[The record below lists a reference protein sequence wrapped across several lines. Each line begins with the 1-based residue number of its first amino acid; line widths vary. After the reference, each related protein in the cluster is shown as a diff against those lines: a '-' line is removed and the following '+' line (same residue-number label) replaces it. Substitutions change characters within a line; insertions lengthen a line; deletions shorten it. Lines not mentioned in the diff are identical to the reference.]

1 MMMIKQGLLIGSVVL
16 MFSACGG
23 SKVAPVT
30 TSPVSHQ
37 AGLIESQSATEVL
50 VRATGMGSTMGKAL
64 TDSRMASIWFVLLGG
79 NNPILQ
85 TSKEKNLFEMYSE
98 EIYKNASKYIAYQS
112 GPKSKKV
119 VAGQLHVAQ
128 LLRINTGMLREDLIA
143 KGVLVSVDA
152 MSEALG
158 TISVA
163 VIPKDKELWDDTHYL
178 AAVDVVSEYLQD
190 RNFEVTVIKA
200 AKKSNKIINKAAAIS
215 GNIDP
220 MYALAMQTGA
230 DIYIRVNLDK
240 SSRRVAGSLVRK
252 ASVSMAAFYTATAKQ
267 VGASTGYSP
276 ERVVSSFTSITQEAT
291 NDAAE
296 KVLGQIQKSWKREM
310 KKGKY
315 FKVVITTSEG
325 LGKEV
330 DRPMYKA
337 LKQTCKRVKRNG
349 ASSSMFDYTLQCH
362 GIEDSMALLDKIEAN
377 YDGAGSVF
385 REMDAGSLL
394 VLKVANG
401 EDDEIIIE

>member
-1 MMMIKQGLLIGSVVL
+1 MIKERLLAVTVAVV
-16 MFSACGG
+16 FTACGG
-23 SKVAPVT
+23 GTKVPEPSAPK
-30 TSPVSHQ
+30 SHQ

-50 VRATGMGSTMGKAL
+50 VRATGIGATMGQAL
-64 TDSRMASIWFVLLGG
+64 SDSRMTSLWFVLLGG
-79 NNPILQ
+79 NNPMLQ
-85 TSKEKNLFEMYSE
+85 TPKEKNLFEMYSE
-98 EIYKNASKYIAYQS
+98 EFYKNASKYIAYQS

-128 LLRINTGMLREDLIA
+128 LLRINSGMLREDLVA
-143 KGVLVSVDA
+143 KGVLTSVDA
-152 MSEALG
+152 MSDALG

-163 VIPKDKELWDDTHYL
+163 VIPKDKELWNDTHYL

-190 RNFEVTVIKA
+190 RNFEVTVLKA
-200 AKKSNKIINKAAAIS
+200 NKKTNKIINKAAALS

-240 SSRRVAGSLVRK
+240 SSRKVAGSEVRK

-276 ERVVSSFTSITQEAT
+276 ERVVSSYTSITQEAT
-291 NDAAE
+291 NDATE

-330 DRPMYKA
+330 DRPMYRA
-337 LKQTCKRVKRNG
+337 LKRTCKRVKRNG
-349 ASSSMFDYTLQCH
+349 ASSSMFDYTLQCLDV
-362 GIEDSMALLDKIEAN
+362 EDSMALLDKIEGN
-377 YDGAGSVF
+377 YDGSGSVF

-394 VLKVANG
+394 VLKVANSQ
-401 EDDEIIIE
+401 DDEIIIE